1 MNPAGKLELGTLNFK
16 PKENSLFLRPEISTV
31 MNRLIILPFVFAFS
45 AMLIYTSC
53 TPSEEKLRQKAEKI
67 HRQVLTLDSHTDT
80 PLRMMRSD
88 FDIGKR
94 HDPRQRGGKIDL
106 PRMEEGSLDAAF
118 FAVFIGQ
125 GVMSPEA
132 YEVAKR
138 RAIEIFEMI
147 NGEIGRYPE
156 LAEIALTPEDAY
168 RLKEEGKRAIYIG
181 LENAYPL
188 GEDLSM
194 VEEFYNMG
202 ARYITLSHTRN
213 NQVCDSSTDNA
224 GPLHDGLSEFGREVI
239 REMNRLGMMI
249 DVSHISDKAFY
260 DILEITEAP
269 IIASHSNARAICDHP
284 RNLDDDMLL
293 ALAENGGVIQ
303 LCILSSYVKDM
314 PPYPARDSA
323 FADLRQRYNN
333 FENLSDE
340 ELDEVRSQWDGL
352 NRRFPAPLAT
362 VSDLV
367 DHVDYIVNLIGIDYV
382 GIGTDFDGGG
392 ALEDCYDVTEMG
404 NITLELVRRG
414 YSKKDIEKIWAG
426 NFMRVFRE
434 NEGLVGR

>member
-1 MNPAGKLELGTLNFK
+1 MKKL
-16 PKENSLFLRPEISTV
+16 
-31 MNRLIILPFVFAFS
+31 ILLPLVFAFF
-45 AMLIYTSC
+45 AMLINTSC

-80 PLRMMRSD
+80 PLRMIRSG
-88 FDIGKR
+88 FDISQR
-94 HDPRQRGGKIDL
+94 HDPRERGGKIDL
-106 PRMEEGSLDAAF
+106 PRMEEGGLDAAF

-125 GVMSPEA
+125 GVMNPEA

-147 NGEIGRYPE
+147 HGEIGKYPE

-168 RLKEEGKRAIYIG
+168 RLKEEGKRAIFIG

-188 GEDLSM
+188 GVDLSM
-194 VEEFYNMG
+194 VEEFYNLG

-224 GPLHDGLSEFGREVI
+224 GPLHNGLSDFGREVI
-239 REMNRLGMMI
+239 PEMNRLGMMI

-260 DILEITEAP
+260 DVLEITRAP
-269 IIASHSNARAICDHP
+269 IIASHSNARAICDNP
-284 RNLDDDMLL
+284 RNLDDDMLR

-314 PPYPARDSA
+314 PPYPERDSA

-333 FENLSDE
+333 FEDLSDE
-340 ELDEVRSQWDGL
+340 EMAEVRRQWDEL
-352 NRRFPAPLAT
+352 SRKFPATLAT
-362 VSDLV
+362 VADLV
-367 DHVDYIVNLIGIDYV
+367 DHVDHIVKLIGIDYV

-392 ALEDCYDVTEMG
+392 ALEDCFDVTEMG

-414 YSKKDIEKIWAG
+414 YSKKDIEKIWSG

-434 NEGLVGR
+434 NEKIAGKR

>member
-1 MNPAGKLELGTLNFK
+1 MKLFNYLPVFIVLFVM
-16 PKENSLFLRPEISTV
+16 SLL
-31 MNRLIILPFVFAFS
+31 
-45 AMLIYTSC
+45 TSC

-88 FDIGKR
+88 FDISQR
-94 HDPRQRGGKIDL
+94 HDPRERGGKMDF

-118 FAVFIGQ
+118 FAVFLGQ
-125 GVMSPEA
+125 GAMNPEA

-138 RAIEIFEMI
+138 RAIEIFDMLHEALEKHPEMA
-147 NGEIGRYPE
+147 E
-156 LAEIALTPEDAY
+156 LALTPEDAY
-168 RLKEEGKRAIYIG
+168 RLKKEGKRAIYIG
-181 LENAYPL
+181 LENGYPL
-188 GEDLSM
+188 GEGLSM
-194 VEEFYNMG
+194 VEEFYNLG

-224 GPLHDGLSEFGREVI
+224 GPLHDGLSDFGREVV

-249 DVSHISDKAFY
+249 DVSHISDKAYY
-260 DILEITEAP
+260 DVLEITQAP
-269 IIASHSNARAICDHP
+269 IIASHSNARAICDNP
-284 RNLDDDMLL
+284 RNLDDDMLR

-314 PPYPARDSA
+314 PPYPERDSA

-333 FENLSDE
+333 FEDLSDE
-340 ELDEVRSQWDGL
+340 EMAEVRRQWDEL
-352 NRRFPAPLAT
+352 SRKFPAPLAN
-362 VSDLV
+362 VADLV
-367 DHVDYIVNLIGIDYV
+367 DHVAHIVKRIGIDYV

-392 ALEDCYDVTEMG
+392 ALEDCFDVTEMG

-434 NEGLVGR
+434 SERIAGKR

>member
-1 MNPAGKLELGTLNFK
+1 MKRFILL
-16 PKENSLFLRPEISTV
+16 S
-31 MNRLIILPFVFAFS
+31 LIIALS
-45 AMLIYTSC
+45 AMLINTSC

-80 PLRMMRSD
+80 PLRMMRSG
-88 FDIGKR
+88 FDISQR
-94 HDPRQRGGKIDL
+94 HDSREQGGKIDL
-106 PRMEEGSLDAAF
+106 PRMEEGGLDAAF
-118 FAVFIGQ
+118 FAVFLGQ
-125 GVMSPEA
+125 GAMNHES
-132 YEVAKR
+132 YEVVKR
-138 RAIEIFEMI
+138 QAIEIFDMI
-147 NGEIGRYPE
+147 HSQIEAHPE

-194 VEEFYNMG
+194 VEAFYDMG

-213 NQVCDSSTDNA
+213 NQVCDSSTDPD
-224 GPLHDGLSEFGREVI
+224 GPLHDGLSDFGREVV
-239 REMNRLGMMI
+239 REMNRLGMMV

-260 DILEITEAP
+260 DVLEVTKAP
-269 IIASHSNARAICDHP
+269 IIASHSNARTICDSP
-284 RNLDDDMLL
+284 RNLDDDMLK
-293 ALAENGGVIQ
+293 ALAANGGVIQ
-303 LCILSSYVKDM
+303 MCVLSSYVKEM
-314 PPYPARDSA
+314 PPYPERDSA

-333 FENLSDE
+333 FEDLSDE
-340 ELDEVRSQWDGL
+340 EMEEVRRQWDELNGL
-352 NRRFPAPLAT
+352 FPAPMAT

-367 DHVDYIVNLIGIDYV
+367 DHIDHIVNLIGIDYV

-434 NEGLVGR
+434 NEKIAGKR

>member
-1 MNPAGKLELGTLNFK
+1 MKLFNYL
-16 PKENSLFLRPEISTV
+16 PVIVVLFV
-31 MNRLIILPFVFAFS
+31 MSIL
-45 AMLIYTSC
+45 TSC

-88 FDIGKR
+88 FDISQR
-94 HDPRQRGGKIDL
+94 HDPRERGGKMDF

-118 FAVFIGQ
+118 FAVFLGQ
-125 GVMSPEA
+125 GVMNPEA
-132 YEVAKR
+132 YEVANR
-138 RAIEIFEMI
+138 RAIEIFDMLHEALAAHPEMA
-147 NGEIGRYPE
+147 E
-156 LAEIALTPEDAY
+156 LTLTPEDAY
-168 RLKEEGKRAIYIG
+168 RLKKEGKRAIYIG
-181 LENAYPL
+181 LENGYPL

-194 VEEFYNMG
+194 VEEFYNLG

-213 NQVCDSSTDNA
+213 NQICDSSTDNA
-224 GPLHDGLSEFGREVI
+224 GPLHNGLSDFGREVV
-239 REMNRLGMMI
+239 REMNRLGMMV

-260 DILEITEAP
+260 DVLEITQAP
-269 IIASHSNARAICDHP
+269 IIASHSNARAICDNP
-284 RNLDDDMLL
+284 RNLDDDMLR

-314 PPYPARDSA
+314 PPYPERDSA

-333 FENLSDE
+333 FEDLSDE
-340 ELDEVRSQWDGL
+340 EMAEVRRQWDEL
-352 NRRFPAPLAT
+352 SRKFPAPMAN
-362 VSDLV
+362 VADLV
-367 DHVDYIVNLIGIDYV
+367 DHVDHIVNLIGIDYV

-392 ALEDCYDVTEMG
+392 GLEDVFDVTEMG
-404 NITLELVRRG
+404 NITLEMVRRG

-434 NEGLVGR
+434 NEKIAGKR

>member
-1 MNPAGKLELGTLNFK
+1 M
-16 PKENSLFLRPEISTV
+16 I
-31 MNRLIILPFVFAFS
+31 RLISLSLVIALS
-45 AMLIYTSC
+45 AMFLLNSC

-67 HRQVLTLDSHTDT
+67 HGQVLTLDSHTDT

-88 FDIGKR
+88 FDIGQR

-125 GVMSPEA
+125 GVMNPEA

-147 NGEIGRYPE
+147 HGEIGRYPE

-239 REMNRLGMMI
+239 REMNRLGMMV

-260 DILEITEAP
+260 DVLEITKAP
-269 IIASHSNARAICDHP
+269 IIASHSNARAICDNP
-284 RNLDDDMLL
+284 RNLDDDMLH
-293 ALAENGGVIQ
+293 ALAKNGGVIQ
-303 LCILSSYVKDM
+303 LSILSSYVKNL
-314 PPYPARDSA
+314 PPNPQRDSA
-323 FADLRQRYNN
+323 LANLRLRYNN
-333 FENLSDE
+333 FEDLTDDQLND
-340 ELDEVRSQWDGL
+340 VRNQW
-352 NRRFPAPLAT
+352 NEITRQFPAPMAT
-362 VSDLV
+362 VADLV
-367 DHVDYIVNLIGIDYV
+367 DHIDHIVNLIGVDFV

-392 ALEDCYDVTEMG
+392 ELEDCYDASQLG

-414 YSKKDIEKIWAG
+414 YSKKEIGKIWGG

-434 NEGLVGR
+434 NEQFAKRQQKGN

>member
-1 MNPAGKLELGTLNFK
+1 MKKF
-16 PKENSLFLRPEISTV
+16 
-31 MNRLIILPFVFAFS
+31 ILLPLVFAFF
-45 AMLIYTSC
+45 AMLINTSC
-53 TPSEEKLRQKAEKI
+53 TPSEEKLRQKADKI

-80 PLRMMRSD
+80 PLRMMRTD
-88 FDIGKR
+88 FDISQH
-94 HDPRQRGGKIDL
+94 HDPRERGGKMDF
-106 PRMEEGSLDAAF
+106 PRMEGGSLDAAF
-118 FAVFIGQ
+118 FAVFLGQ
-125 GVMSPEA
+125 GAMNPEA
-132 YEVAKR
+132 YEGAKR
-138 RAIEIFEMI
+138 RAIEIFDMLHEAFEKHPEMA
-147 NGEIGRYPE
+147 E
-156 LAEIALTPEDAY
+156 LALTPEDAY

-188 GEDLSM
+188 GDDLSM
-194 VEEFYNMG
+194 VEEFYNLG

-224 GPLHDGLSEFGREVI
+224 GPLHNGLSDFGREVV
-239 REMNRLGMMI
+239 REMNHLGMMI

-260 DILEITEAP
+260 DVLETTKAP
-269 IIASHSNARAICDHP
+269 IIASHSNARAICDSP

-314 PPYPARDSA
+314 PPYPERDSA
-323 FADLRQRYNN
+323 FADLRLRYNN

-340 ELDEVRSQWDGL
+340 DLDEVRRQWDEL
-352 NRRFPAPLAT
+352 NQKFPAPLAT

-434 NEGLVGR
+434 NERIAGKR